1 MAGFAKVGR
10 TLRCLR
16 ELPASDGRFF
26 ILPKDA
32 THGSRSNAHLHCTP
46 ASQPFFVISFLR
58 YGVMGI
64 LIRQGNSVL

>member
-1 MAGFAKVGR
+1 MAGFARVAQ

-32 THGSRSNAHLHCTP
+32 THGSRSSAHLLCMPTF
-46 ASQPFFVISFLR
+46 QPFFVISFLR
-58 YGVMGI
+58 YDVMGI
-64 LIRQGNSVL
+64 IIRRGNSVL